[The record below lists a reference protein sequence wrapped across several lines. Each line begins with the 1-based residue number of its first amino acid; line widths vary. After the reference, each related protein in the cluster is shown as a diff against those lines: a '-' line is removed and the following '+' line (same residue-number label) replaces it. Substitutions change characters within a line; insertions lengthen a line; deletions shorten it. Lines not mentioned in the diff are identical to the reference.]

1 MIAEQKIASMGIEL
15 PAMSEPK
22 AMYVPVVQTGNLC
35 FVSGQ
40 IPMVG
45 DSLVSPEKLAIHGHW
60 KRHSPLLR
68 YV

>member
-45 DSLVSPEKLAIHGHW
+45 DSLVYTGKVGDTQIGRASCRE
-60 KRHSPLLR
+60 R
-68 YV
+68 V

>member
-22 AMYVPVVQTGNLC
+22 AMYVPVVQTGNLW
-35 FVSGQ
+35 FT
-40 IPMVG
+40 
-45 DSLVSPEKLAIHGHW
+45 PEKLAIHGHW

>member
-35 FVSGQ
+35 ICFRQ
-40 IPMVG
+40 IPMVMG
-45 DSLVSPEKLAIHGHW
+45 TRWFYTREN
-60 KRHSPLLR
+60 LR
-68 YV
+68 YTDTGRGTVRC